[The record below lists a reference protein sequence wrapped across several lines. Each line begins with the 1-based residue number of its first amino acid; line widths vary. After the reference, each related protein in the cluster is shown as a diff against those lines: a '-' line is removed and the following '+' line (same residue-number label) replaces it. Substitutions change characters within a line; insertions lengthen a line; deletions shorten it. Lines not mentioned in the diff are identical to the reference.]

1 MCNNSSEYKVVMQLK
16 RCGFHISFAESCTGG
31 LCAARLISV
40 PDASAVLDASVITYS
55 NQSKTDYLG
64 VNPDT
69 VERFGVVSE
78 EVALEMAEGVS
89 LKNNADV
96 GVGVTGIAG
105 PTGGS
110 ADKPVGTVCFGF
122 KVREKTYA
130 VTKHFSNIDRNAVRN
145 ASADYVFDELLR
157 LIQHKMT

>member
-55 NQSKTDYLG
+55 NQSKMDYLG

-69 VERFGVVSE
+69 IERFGVVSE

-89 LKNNADV
+89 IK
-96 GVGVTGIAG
+96 
-105 PTGGS
+105 
-110 ADKPVGTVCFGF
+110 K
-122 KVREKTYA
+122 
-130 VTKHFSNIDRNAVRN
+130 
-145 ASADYVFDELLR
+145 
-157 LIQHKMT
+157 

>member
-1 MCNNSSEYKVVMQLK
+1 MCNNSAEYKVVMQLK

-69 VERFGVVSE
+69 IERFGVVSE

-110 ADKPVGTVCFGF
+110 ADKLVGTVCFGF

>member
-1 MCNNSSEYKVVMQLK
+1 MPELSRFEGMVIKMLFKINHFIWKYCFDN
-16 RCGFHISFAESCTGG
+16 SFAESCTGG

-122 KVREKTYA
+122 KVREKTY
-130 VTKHFSNIDRNAVRN
+130 KKICKRKWRDN
-145 ASADYVFDELLR
+145 
-157 LIQHKMT
+157 K

>member
-1 MCNNSSEYKVVMQLK
+1 MYDNLPEYKVVQQLK

-55 NQSKTDYLG
+55 NQSKMDYLG
-64 VNPDT
+64 VNSYII
-69 VERFGVVSE
+69 ESFGVVSE

-89 LKNNADV
+89 LKNNAEI
-96 GVGVTGIAG
+96 GVGVSGIAG

-110 ADKPVGTVCFGF
+110 AEKPVGTVCFGF
-122 KVREKTYA
+122 KIQEKTYS
-130 VTKHFSNIDRNAVRN
+130 VTKFFSDMDRNAVRN

-157 LIQHKMT
+157 LLQHKMT

>member
-55 NQSKTDYLG
+55 NQSKMDYLG

-69 VERFGVVSE
+69 IERFGVVSE

-96 GVGVTGIAG
+96 GVGISGIAG

-122 KVREKTYA
+122 KVREKTYT
-130 VTKHFSNIDRNAVRN
+130 VTKHFSDMGRNAVRN
-145 ASADYVFDELLR
+145 ASVDYVFDELLR